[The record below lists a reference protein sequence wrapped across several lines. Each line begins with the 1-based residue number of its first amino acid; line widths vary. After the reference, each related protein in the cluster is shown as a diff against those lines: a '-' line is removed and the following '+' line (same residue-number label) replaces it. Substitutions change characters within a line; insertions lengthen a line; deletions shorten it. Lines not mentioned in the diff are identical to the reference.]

1 MPSDSPADDAPT
13 ITEPRIQSGLCYRLF
28 AYDGARSIKLD
39 VAEHRIHETTQR
51 ETIKHKHRAPSYFE
65 FQPPPLRTTQEIDP
79 VDLGRYRLSSS
90 VDLVVYD
97 FGAVAVIY
105 AIPINGPVNDLL
117 NLSEELY
124 DNEFLL
130 TDSRLRVQQLIKM
143 MGDAVINPHS
153 IDVVE
158 DYVIY
163 HIESFSHPL
172 DLDVFAS
179 VNAQEIARI
188 LRAERQALSEEEVQD
203 ALAARM
209 SFGLEDL
216 TIADWNAALI
226 IDREGD
232 DVRAVL
238 EYANVELLEM
248 RYLDHKLDLALNEAY
263 ETLSRQSF
271 NLPRILGY
279 YSADLR
285 RLAELQ
291 VDNAII
297 FEGVNNTLKL
307 LGDQYLAR
315 VYALVNRRFHLDE
328 WDASILR
335 KLQTLESIYHKISD
349 QAGHRRMEMLEWVI
363 IILIAFSVALQLA
376 D

>member
-1 MPSDSPADDAPT
+1 M
-13 ITEPRIQSGLCYRLF
+13 
-28 AYDGARSIKLD
+28 
-39 VAEHRIHETTQR
+39 
-51 ETIKHKHRAPSYFE
+51 
-65 FQPPPLRTTQEIDP
+65 
-79 VDLGRYRLSSS
+79 
-90 VDLVVYD
+90 
-97 FGAVAVIY
+97 
-105 AIPINGPVNDLL
+105 
-117 NLSEELY
+117 
-124 DNEFLL
+124 
-130 TDSRLRVQQLIKM
+130 KM
-143 MGDAVINPHS
+143 MGDAVVNPHS
-153 IDVVE
+153 IDVME

-172 DLDVFAS
+172 DLNAFAS

-188 LRAERQALSEEEVQD
+188 LRAERQVLSEEEVQD

-271 NLPRILGY
+271 NLPRVLGY

-335 KLQTLESIYHKISD
+335 KLQTLESIYGKISD